1 MSRAAR
7 TGLSVCLG
15 LWLSLN
21 QAAGPARA
29 AVPAGATADGSAEIT
44 DLTRLWSGVHDSAL
58 QVILDT
64 HSAQAPEE
72 VTRLRT
78 VIEPVDLPW
87 LGPAVLYLEETL
99 HDVPGA
105 PRRQVLLRLSVDSQ
119 LRPQRV
125 RVRQYTFSTPALWR
139 GLFADPQAQL
149 ALRRTD
155 LDAMPGCDLLLSRD
169 GDQFRGGTLGRG
181 CVTPPAAPQ
190 RYVDYRLQ
198 VGEGVYWFRT
208 RQFRFQDDALVQ
220 ESAGY
225 DWPALHLAR
234 LYGCR
239 VRWSASGRPADLS
252 PLMVVDVPDR
262 GGRADFS
269 LPDGRRLRLILHS
282 DDWPFDASS
291 NALILIL
298 QDLAPAGT
306 IVRSWTAADALQIT
320 ASMKSMDV
328 RCSPIAP
335 PARPVPA
342 AMWR

>member
-1 MSRAAR
+1 MSSGAVRASLR
-7 TGLSVCLG
+7 VSLG
-15 LWLSLN
+15 LWLSLS
-21 QAAGPARA
+21 
-29 AVPAGATADGSAEIT
+29 VSAGAADTPAEIA
-44 DLTRLWSGVHDSAL
+44 DLMRLWAGVHDSAV
-58 QVILDT
+58 QVILDD
-64 HSAQAPEE
+64 HSPQAAAAED

-119 LRPQRV
+119 LRPQRI
-125 RVRQYTFSTPALWR
+125 RVRQYTFSTPAQWR

-155 LDAMPGCDLLLSRD
+155 IDAIAGCDLLLSRD
-169 GDQFRGGTLGRG
+169 GDQFHGGTLGRG
-181 CVTPPAAPQ
+181 CVSPPAAPQ

-225 DWPALHLAR
+225 DWPELHLAR
-234 LYGCR
+234 LYSCR
-239 VRWSASGRPADLS
+239 IRWSASGRPADLS
-252 PLMVVDVPDR
+252 PLLTVNVADH

-269 LPDGRRLRLILHS
+269 LPDGRTLRLILHS
-282 DDWPFDASS
+282 DDWPFDAS
-291 NALILIL
+291 NDALILIL
-298 QDLAPAGT
+298 QDLAPEGAT
-306 IVRSWTAADALQIT
+306 VRSWSAANALQIS
-320 ASMKSMDV
+320 AGMKLMDA
-328 RCSPIAP
+328 RCGPIAP
-335 PARPVPA
+335 PASLAPA